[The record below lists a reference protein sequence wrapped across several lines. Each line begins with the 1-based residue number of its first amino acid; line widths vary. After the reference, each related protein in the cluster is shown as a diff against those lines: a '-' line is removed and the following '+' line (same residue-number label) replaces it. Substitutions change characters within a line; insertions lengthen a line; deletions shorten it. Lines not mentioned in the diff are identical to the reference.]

1 MIGSWI
7 ATLLLLLLVAKA
19 ILDKHR
25 KPSGVFDVPFS
36 RLVEDDRNDAE
47 CIFEDGMSEYEM
59 AVAFIS
65 SGRCRLSD
73 AAVAAVHPIHHRNL
87 RSTDST
93 NRPQWA
99 M

>member
-25 KPSGVFDVPFS
+25 KPLGVFDVPFS

-65 SGRCRLSD
+65 SGRCRLSN
-73 AAVAAVHPIHHRNL
+73 AAVAGDISIHNRNL
-87 RSTDST
+87 RSTDSI
-93 NRPQWA
+93 NRLQWA